1 MYNPAGNLT
10 LDLFLD
16 IYNVIE
22 KLEEK
27 QCMDLM
33 RQKIIN
39 FTRKS
44 ENTILAI
51 RAGELLS
58 KLSEKIATT
67 SNFSRKKTVEP
78 VQPIDD
84 KKPKQPF
91 DWLVLLI
98 TSFL

>member
-1 MYNPAGNLT
+1 VYNPAGNLT

-16 IYNVIE
+16 ISNVIE

-27 QCMDLM
+27 HYMDLV

-44 ENTILAI
+44 ENKILAI

-58 KLSEKIATT
+58 RLSK
-67 SNFSRKKTVEP
+67 
-78 VQPIDD
+78 D
-84 KKPKQPF
+84 
-91 DWLVLLI
+91 
-98 TSFL
+98 

>member
-1 MYNPAGNLT
+1 VYNPAGNLT

-16 IYNVIE
+16 ISNVIE

-27 QCMDLM
+27 HYMDLV

-58 KLSEKIATT
+58 RLSK
-67 SNFSRKKTVEP
+67 
-78 VQPIDD
+78 D
-84 KKPKQPF
+84 
-91 DWLVLLI
+91 
-98 TSFL
+98 

>member
-16 IYNVIE
+16 ISNVIE

-27 QCMDLM
+27 HYMDLV

-44 ENTILAI
+44 ENKILAI

-58 KLSEKIATT
+58 RLSK
-67 SNFSRKKTVEP
+67 
-78 VQPIDD
+78 D
-84 KKPKQPF
+84 
-91 DWLVLLI
+91 
-98 TSFL
+98 